1 MRWRR
6 RQREG
11 GGTAE
16 QEGCIGRAAAQREG
30 SSGDCFIFLTGISL
44 PTLIQHMAEP
54 LAKAFRTSGDEGAG
68 VV

>member
-1 MRWRR
+1 MAAQQSRKAALGGRR
-6 RQREG
+6 RSE
-11 GGTAE
+11 
-16 QEGCIGRAAAQREG
+16 RAAAVIVL
-30 SSGDCFIFLTGISL
+30 FFLTGISL